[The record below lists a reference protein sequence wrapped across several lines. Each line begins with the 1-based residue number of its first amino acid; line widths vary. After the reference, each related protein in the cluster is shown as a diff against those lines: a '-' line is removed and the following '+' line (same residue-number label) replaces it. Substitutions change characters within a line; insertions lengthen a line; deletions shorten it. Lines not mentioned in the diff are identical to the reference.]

1 MPPDTCN
8 IPALVIKQSEFS
20 VSEKLLIIK
29 TGKRHN
35 IDLEFRIIDDIRQQN
50 AASVLA
56 VWCDYPKPNCAIA
69 ANPCSGVSIS
79 ELLLILLHINK
90 PGVIIADMDCGS

>member
-20 VSEKLLIIK
+20 IPEKLLIIK

-35 IDLEFRIIDDIRQQN
+35 IELEFRAIDDIRQQN
-50 AASVLA
+50 TASILA
-56 VWCDYPKPNCAIA
+56 VWCDHLKPNCAMA
-69 ANPCSGVSIS
+69 ANPCSGVSMG
-79 ELLLILLHINK
+79 EPLLILLHINE
-90 PGVIIADMDCGS
+90 PGVVIADMDCGS